1 MLYDMSDFYYKISL
15 SEIDYKDVT
24 LIKLNPDLQ
33 GYIFEIELLAP
44 VDYPGQNQINYDI
57 WRKDHF

>member
-1 MLYDMSDFYYKISL
+1 MLYDMSDFFYKISF

-33 GYIFEIELLAP
+33 GYIFEIEILAP
-44 VDYPGQNQINYDI
+44 VDSPGQNQINYDI
-57 WRKDHF
+57 